1 MGSRS
6 LRTVVIVGSVA
17 TLILAGLS
25 IVAVVGFGGGW
36 RSSVA
41 NSCVVP
47 PQSGSLVNVALT
59 NMGGPMMG
67 GSNGERSA
75 GAMRLIADQPTV
87 RHGTISFLVTN
98 RGSVSHEMVVLPLE
112 KSQLAG
118 TRAIG
123 GDGKVDETGSLG
135 EASNSCRSGP
145 GEGILP
151 GTSGWVTVT
160 LPPGQ
165 YELICNL
172 SGHYAAGMYTQ
183 LTVT

>member
-1 MGSRS
+1 MRNRS
-6 LRTVVIVGSVA
+6 LRTVVIAGSVA

-25 IVAVVGFGGGW
+25 IFAIASFGGGW
-36 RSSVA
+36 RSAVA
-41 NSCVVP
+41 NSCVEP
-47 PQSGSLVNVALT
+47 AQAGSVVNVTLT

-67 GSNGERSA
+67 VSNGVRSA
-75 GAMRLIADQPTV
+75 GAMRLVADQATV
-87 RHGTISFLVTN
+87 RHGTVSFLVTN
-98 RGSVSHEMVVLPLE
+98 RGSVSHEMVILPLE

-118 TRAIG
+118 TRVIG

-135 EASNSCRSGP
+135 EASNSCGP
-145 GEGILP
+145 GAGEGILP
-151 GTSGWVTVT
+151 GTAGWVTVA

-183 LTVT
+183 LTVI